1 MKKTVIDYLNFCL
14 AGIFI
19 LLVILYGITLVKKKE
34 FDKLS
39 WSAKIISLEPN
50 SSDEKSGMLKILDA
64 VFINTFNQSE
74 NRLEFDSPKLIVSK
88 KGSDSA
94 YFWRQD
100 DLLPDSLSIKY
111 FSMEEKKFYQLNTRL
126 PLEKMQSS
134 LKNKSLGAYLRL
146 EIQSKG
152 KISLKIELSGSH
164 NVGSVL
170 IGNFQAKEFPGTL
183 KMLVYRKY
191 SGDEYNEFPSLK
203 GVSDYSDL
211 LIQRYSWVAKI
222 ETENSEKISGISAST
237 FDDKSMSTEGV
248 TFEDAKLRN
257 LPDRFLIDWG
267 NTQKYGSSFSF
278 DSQEILDA
286 FKALNQIKVSEPIVI
301 TFKLSKDAFPKAE
314 LSKAGK
320 TIPLKD
326 GYPDLPTKY
335 AQ

>member
-14 AGIFI
+14 AGVFI

-39 WSAKIISLEPN
+39 WSAKIISVEPN
-50 SSDEKSGMLKILDA
+50 SKDEKSGMLKILDG

-74 NRLEFDSPKLIVSK
+74 NRLEHDSPQLIVSK

-94 YFWRQD
+94 YFWTQD

-111 FSMEEKKFYQLNTRL
+111 YSVEEKKFYQLNTKL
-126 PLEKMQSS
+126 PLEKMKSS
-134 LKNKSLGAYLRL
+134 LKNKTLGANLRV

-152 KISLKIELSGSH
+152 KISLKIEQSGSK
-164 NVGSVL
+164 SVESAV

-191 SGDEYNEFPSLK
+191 SGDEYNDFPSLK
-203 GVSDYSDL
+203 GVSEYSDL
-211 LIQRYSWVAKI
+211 LTQKYSWIAKI
-222 ETENSEKISGISAST
+222 ETENAEKISEISAYA
-237 FDDKSMSTEGV
+237 FDDKPMKTDDE
-248 TFEDAKLRN
+248 TFEEVKPRN
-257 LPDRFLIDWG
+257 LPNRFLIDWG
-267 NTQKYGSSFSF
+267 NTQRYGSNYSF

-286 FKALNQIKVSEPIVI
+286 FKELNQIKGNEPMVI
-301 TFKLSKDAFPKAE
+301 TFKLFKNAFPKAE

-320 TIPLKD
+320 AIPLKD
-326 GYPDLPTKY
+326 VYPDLPTKY
-335 AQ
+335 AN